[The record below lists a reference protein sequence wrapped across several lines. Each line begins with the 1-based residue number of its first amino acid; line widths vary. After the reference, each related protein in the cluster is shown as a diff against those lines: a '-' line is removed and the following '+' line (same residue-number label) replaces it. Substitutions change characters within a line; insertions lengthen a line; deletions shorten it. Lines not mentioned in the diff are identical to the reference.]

1 MPATTAN
8 KIQPNSQPDKTLH
21 QRTSDLSYFYLIHI
35 WLSTENYKAH
45 CRGGEK
51 KAKLEKTVP
60 KASKLDSGMAK
71 ILELS
76 HQEFKITMIIKLRA
90 LMEKLENM

>member
-1 MPATTAN
+1 
-8 KIQPNSQPDKTLH
+8 
-21 QRTSDLSYFYLIHI
+21 
-35 WLSTENYKAH
+35 
-45 CRGGEK
+45 
-51 KAKLEKTVP
+51 
-60 KASKLDSGMAK
+60 MAK